1 MRFSSS
7 LFLSLTSILP
17 IVAIGEV
24 VNAQALYYPAENY
37 NYPVEAASPP
47 SVQQFAQKS
56 EDAVAPTLHTG
67 LSLKSAGAA
76 ASAMV
81 SSISSTLGATSM
93 PQPVATLET
102 ASQTT
107 VAPQPANPIA
117 QAPAPSPQPGT
128 STPTTPR
135 PGTESV
141 PTQETP
147 DRIDFNQNPSTPT
160 LELPQPEPQ
169 APAEPINPA
178 PVPTL
183 PAPTAPS
190 TTIEPRVLVAEV
202 LVSGTDDVALQN
214 AVYGAVQLRPGRT
227 TTQTELQQDVN
238 AVFATGFFSR
248 VGVTPEDTPLGV
260 RITFVVTPNPTLT
273 RVVVEGRNVVD
284 NQPVLPD
291 KVIEDIFS
299 PQYGKIL
306 NLRSFQ
312 DGVKKLNDWYQE
324 NGYVLAQVIDT
335 PQVASDGTVT
345 LVVAEGVVENIEVR
359 FLTKDGNP
367 TDDNGRPIQGRTR
380 DFIITREFNLK
391 PGDVFQRSRA
401 QDDLQRVFSL
411 GIFDDVRLSLNPSPT
426 DPRKVIVVANVIER
440 STGSLAAGAGI
451 SSASGLFGTV
461 SYQEQNVGGNN
472 QKFGAE
478 FQLGEREQLFDISFT
493 DPWIGGDPFRTSYSV
508 NAFNRRSIS
517 LVFDGGR
524 NEVRLP
530 NGDVPRIDRLGGGL
544 NFSRPL
550 GEGWVASVG
559 LQYQLVSTRN
569 NNRDIVGADALGN
582 PLTFSRSGVDDLY
595 SVQFG
600 AVRDRRN
607 DPLRPTSG
615 SLLRFGMEQTIPLGQ
630 GNILYNRLRGSYSY
644 YIPVEFLRLGD
655 GPQALAFNVQ
665 AGTVLGDLPP
675 YEAFALGGVNSVR
688 GYEEGGLGSGR
699 SFVQA
704 TAEYRFPIISIV
716 GGAVFLDAASDLGS
730 ASSVLGNPA
739 GVRRKP
745 GSGYGYGLGLRIQT
759 PLGPLRID
767 YGIND
772 LGNSR
777 IHFGIGERF

>member
-1 MRFSSS
+1 MRFSPS
-7 LFLSLTSILP
+7 LILSLIGMLP
-17 IVAIGEV
+17 ILTFAETVR
-24 VNAQALYYPAENY
+24 AQALYYP
-37 NYPVEAASPP
+37 VEAVETKSADRRPSPSSSSVANPASELASSPMGIPTNVAIVNMAPVDGTPTLDSQVKLPVVQVPTLIQPTLIAQSPP
-47 SVQQFAQKS
+47 PDAQT
-56 EDAVAPTLHTG
+56 PTTQPP
-67 LSLKSAGAA
+67 SA
-76 ASAMV
+76 
-81 SSISSTLGATSM
+81 
-93 PQPVATLET
+93 
-102 ASQTT
+102 
-107 VAPQPANPIA
+107 
-117 QAPAPSPQPGT
+117 PQPGT
-128 STPTTPR
+128 T
-135 PGTESV
+135 GV

-147 DRIDFNQNPSTPT
+147 DRIDFNQNPTQPNLEVAPPAQQPPTP
-160 LELPQPEPQ
+160 
-169 APAEPINPA
+169 PINPA
-178 PVPTL
+178 PPPTL
-183 PAPTAPS
+183 PAPPTPS

-202 LVSGTDDVALQN
+202 TVSGTDDITLQN
-214 AVYGAVQLRPGRT
+214 VVYDAVQISPGRT

-260 RITFVVTPNPTLT
+260 RITFNVTPNPRLT
-273 RVVVEGRNVVD
+273 KVQIEGRAEVD
-284 NQPVLPD
+284 GKPILSD
-291 KVIEDIFS
+291 EDIEEVFG

-306 NLRSFQ
+306 NLRDFQ
-312 DGVKKLNDWYQE
+312 NSIKQLNDLYQSR
-324 NGYVLAQVIDT
+324 GYVLAQVVDT
-335 PQVASDGTVT
+335 PQVADDGTVT
-345 LVVAEGVVENIEVR
+345 LIVAEGVVEDIQVA
-359 FLTKDGNP
+359 FLTKDGSP
-367 TDDNGRPIQGRTR
+367 TDDNGQPIRGRTR
-380 DFIITREFNLK
+380 DFIITREFTLK
-391 PGDVFQRSRA
+391 PGEVFQRSRA
-401 QDDLQRVFSL
+401 EGDLQRVFNL
-411 GIFDDVRLSLNPSPT
+411 GIFDDVRLSLQPST
-426 DPRKVIVVANVIER
+426 NDPRKVIVIANVIER
-440 STGSLAAGAGI
+440 NTGSLAAGAGI

-508 NAFNRRSIS
+508 NVFNRRSIS

-530 NGDVPRIDRLGGGL
+530 NGDVPRIDRLGAGL

-559 LQYQLVSTRN
+559 VQYQLVSTRDF
-569 NNRDIVGADALGN
+569 NRNISGTDALGN

-630 GNILYNRLRGSYSY
+630 GNILYNRVRGSYSY
-644 YIPVEFLRLGD
+644 YIPVDFVKLSD

-688 GYEEGGLGSGR
+688 GYEEGALGSGR

-704 TAEYRFPIISIV
+704 TAEYRFPLFSIV
-716 GGAVFLDAASDLGS
+716 GGAVFLDAATDLGS

-739 GVRRKP
+739 GVRQKP
-745 GSGYGYGLGLRIQT
+745 GSGFGYGLGLRVQT